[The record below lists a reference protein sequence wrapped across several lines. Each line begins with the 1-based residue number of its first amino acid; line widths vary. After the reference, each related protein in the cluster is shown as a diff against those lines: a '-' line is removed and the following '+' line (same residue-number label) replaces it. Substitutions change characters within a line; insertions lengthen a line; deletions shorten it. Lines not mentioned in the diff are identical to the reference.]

1 MSAASSGPPG
11 VFDDVNVLELTSALA
26 GPTVTRL
33 MAEMGADVVKIEMPP
48 TGEMARG
55 LPAIAN
61 GRSGYFIQQNR
72 GKQSLCVD
80 LKTPAGLQMVLD
92 LAADADVV
100 VQNLAPGV
108 LDRLGAGWSVLSE
121 LNPRLILC
129 TISAFGEGGPLSAL
143 PGYDYIAQAYA
154 GTLHMVGEPDR
165 PPAMAGFGAGDVM
178 TGAHALAGVSAAL
191 YHRERT
197 GQGQHVQT
205 ALVDCHLT
213 THELNVQV
221 WSLTGADP
229 IRAGAVHPVVGGC
242 GVYSAGS
249 GHVVIA
255 VGTDAQWRAACVAM
269 EAPQLVDDVRFA
281 TSQARCDNR
290 DETNQ
295 VFEDWLAS
303 VADRDRAVSLLE
315 ARGVPVAPVLSVS
328 EAATHPHN
336 VATGAVRE
344 VEDDRV
350 GSVTIPGVPIKL
362 SAFPD
367 YRRLNARSLGA
378 DNRRLLL
385 DRLGW
390 SDADVDAAVSDGVL
404 FENMES

>member
-1 MSAASSGPPG
+1 MTASSGAPG
-11 VFDDVNVLELTSALA
+11 VFDGIQVLELTSALA

-33 MAEMGADVVKIEMPP
+33 MAELGADVVKIEMPP
-48 TGEMARG
+48 AGEMARA
-55 LPAIAN
+55 LPAIKN
-61 GRSGYFIQQNR
+61 GRSGYFVQQNR

-80 LKTPAGLQMVLD
+80 MKTPKGLQIVLD
-92 LAADADVV
+92 LAAKADVV

-129 TISAFGEGGPLSAL
+129 SISAFGEGGPLSPL

-197 GQGQHVQT
+197 GIGQHVQA

-213 THELNVQV
+213 THELNIQV
-221 WSLTGADP
+221 WSLTGQDP
-229 IRAGAVHPVVGGC
+229 IRAGSVHPVVGGC
-242 GVYSAGS
+242 GVYAAGS

-255 VGTDAQWRAACVAM
+255 VGSDAQWRASCTAM
-269 EAPQLVDDVRFA
+269 QAPELVTDHRFA
-281 TSQARCDNR
+281 TAQARCDNR
-290 DETNQ
+290 DQTNA
-295 VFEDWLAS
+295 VFEAWLAK
-303 VADRDRAVSLLE
+303 VGDRDQAVSLLE
-315 ARGVPVAPVLSVS
+315 AHGVPVAPVLSVS

-336 VATGAVRE
+336 VATGAIRDV
-344 VEDDRV
+344 DDERL
-350 GSVTIPGVPIKL
+350 GRVTIPGVPIKL
-362 SAFPD
+362 SSFPEQ
-367 YRRLNARSLGA
+367 RELAARSLGA
-378 DNRRLLL
+378 DNRQLLT

-390 SDADVDAAVSDGVL
+390 TDEQVGEALADGVL
-404 FENMES
+404 HENPAT